1 MWHFWFQ
8 ILKTRNDR
16 GGYEHN
22 MKRNILNNFF
32 LLLLILLCFV
42 KLSSN

>member
-22 MKRNILNNFF
+22 MKRYISNNIFF
-32 LLLLILLCFV
+32 IIINIIVFCEII
-42 KLSSN
+42 